1 MIDWCHPISERVGMI
16 AIRDSDRRHDD
27 SNLKII
33 DSEVGKLDSDFTVRF
48 AGIRNCAT
56 AT

>member
-1 MIDWCHPISERVGMI
+1 MIDRRYPISDSVVMFT
-16 AIRDSDRRHDD
+16 IRDSDRRHDD

-33 DSEVGKLDSDFTVRF
+33 DSEVGKLNSDFTVRV
-48 AGIRNCAT
+48 ASLRNCVT